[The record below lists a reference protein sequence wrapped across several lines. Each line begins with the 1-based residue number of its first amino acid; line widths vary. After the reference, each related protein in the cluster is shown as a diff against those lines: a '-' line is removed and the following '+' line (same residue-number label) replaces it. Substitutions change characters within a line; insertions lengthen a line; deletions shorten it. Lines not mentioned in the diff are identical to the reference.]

1 MEKLVEEENAK
12 KLCQY
17 LKVVMHLL
25 CRPDALSRTPRYALI
40 FFSILR
46 ISYTRSERPPTTPY
60 WWNGEADSTRKK
72 VLAP

>member
-1 MEKLVEEENAK
+1 
-12 KLCQY
+12 
-17 LKVVMHLL
+17 LL